1 MSGKTFHLII
11 NTPTGILFEDD
22 IIQAEVCSSSGY
34 YALLAD
40 HSPVIGSLK
49 TSICYLRDQKN
60 NRVKTIVNNGIFQF
74 DKNVLNIFT
83 DFFCFYNDDKNDI
96 LKIRQEKIDQVL
108 NSKIND
114 NKIFS
119 MTLDKLKENL
129 NQLKKIAKV

>member
-1 MSGKTFHLII
+1 MTGKTFHLII

-22 IIQAEVCSSSGY
+22 ILQAEVCSSNGY

-40 HSPVIGSLK
+40 HSPVIGSLR
-49 TSICYLRDQKN
+49 TSICYLSDQKN
-60 NRVKTIVNNGIFQF
+60 NRVKTIVNSGVFQF
-74 DKNVLNIFT
+74 NKNVLNIFT
-83 DFFCFYNDDKNDI
+83 DFFCFCNDDKGNI

-108 NSKIND
+108 NSKFND

-119 MTLDKLKENL
+119 VALDELKENL